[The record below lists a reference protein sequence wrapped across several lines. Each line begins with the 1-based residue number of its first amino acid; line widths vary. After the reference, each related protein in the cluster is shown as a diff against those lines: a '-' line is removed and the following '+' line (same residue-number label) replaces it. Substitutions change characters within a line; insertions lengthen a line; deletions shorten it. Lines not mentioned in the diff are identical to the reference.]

1 MKKFFVTITGM
12 NQYCGNKGFKID
24 DELKIVKDHENDFDD
39 EAIKVEAVGLGTVG
53 YVANSVRTV
62 YKGTSSA
69 GRIYDKIGESSKV
82 RVMFVTH
89 SSIIAEL
96 VTDEEL
102 VIEKITE
109 Q

>member
-1 MKKFFVTITGM
+1 MDKFFVTITGM
-12 NQYCGNKGFKID
+12 NQYCGNNGFRTG
-24 DELKIVKDHENDFDD
+24 DELRIVKDHENDFDD

-62 YKGTSSA
+62 YKGTASA
-69 GRIYDKIGESSKV
+69 GRIYDKIDETATI

-96 VTDEEL
+96 VAKE
-102 VIEKITE
+102 ITE
-109 Q
+109 

>member
-1 MKKFFVTITGM
+1 MKNFFVTITGM
-12 NQYCGNKGFKID
+12 NQYCGNSGFKIG
-24 DELKIVKDHENDFDD
+24 DELKIVKDYDNDFDD

-69 GRIYDKIGESSKV
+69 GRIYDKIGESAKI

-89 SSIIAEL
+89 TSIIAEL
-96 VTDEEL
+96 VIEEN
-102 VIEKITE
+102 IKTE

>member
-12 NQYCGNKGFKID
+12 NQYCGNNGFKIG
-24 DELKIVKDHENDFDD
+24 DELKIVKDYDNDFDD

-53 YVANSVRTV
+53 YIANSVRTV

-69 GRIYDKIGESSKV
+69 GRIYDKIGESARV

-89 SSIIAEL
+89 TSIIAEL
-96 VTDEEL
+96 VIEET
-102 VIEKITE
+102 EITE

>member
-1 MKKFFVTITGM
+1 MNKFFVTITGM
-12 NQYCGNKGFKID
+12 NQYCGNNGFRAG
-24 DELKIVKDHENDFDD
+24 DELRIVKDHENDFDD

-69 GRIYDKIGESSKV
+69 GRIYDKIGETAII

-96 VTDEEL
+96 VINE
-102 VIEKITE
+102 ITE

>member
-1 MKKFFVTITGM
+1 MKNFYITITGM
-12 NQYCGNKGFKID
+12 NEYCGNRGFKVD
-24 DELKIVKDHENDFDD
+24 DELKIVKDYDNDYDD

-53 YVANSVRTV
+53 YIANSVRTV

-69 GRIYDKIGESSKV
+69 GRVYDKFGETAKA

-89 SSIIAEL
+89 TSIIAEL
-96 VTDEEL
+96 VIDET
-102 VIEKITE
+102 KITE